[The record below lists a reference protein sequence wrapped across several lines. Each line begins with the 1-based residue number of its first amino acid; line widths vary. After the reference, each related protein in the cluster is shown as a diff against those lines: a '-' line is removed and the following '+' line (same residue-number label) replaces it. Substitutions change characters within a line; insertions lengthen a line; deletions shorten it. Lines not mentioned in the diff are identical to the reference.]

1 MMKKVIVLILGVI
14 LTFILLE
21 YSFEMISAPNTIL
34 NIFGGLLTGATIAF
48 AIRSKFLTTFINK
61 SKTEKK

>member
-1 MMKKVIVLILGVI
+1 MMKKAIILILGVI

-34 NIFGGLLTGATIAF
+34 NILGGLLAGATIAA

>member
-34 NIFGGLLTGATIAF
+34 NIFGGLLAGATIAF
-48 AIRSKFLTTFINK
+48 VIRSKFLTTFINN
-61 SKTEKK
+61 SKTKKQ

>member
-14 LTFILLE
+14 LTFILLD

-34 NIFGGLLTGATIAF
+34 NIFGGLLAGATIAF